1 MKYQLTGILLAVVA
15 CGAASAFSCAHAQ
28 NQAAGQNIAL
38 GKKVTVEPRSNYEY
52 TKNRDPQ
59 QLTDGI
65 YASSKAEWDPVS
77 RASSLWVQEGTM
89 GWAHKNPI
97 IITIDLETVQ
107 PISGVVYSTG
117 AQEGNVNWPAT
128 IYIAT
133 SDDNQTWH
141 YAGDLVQ
148 LSPKHPTLKHMEKA
162 NFRYIANNLKT
173 KGRYVSLGVLGMPLV
188 FTDEIEVLRGD
199 DSLLNQSAGKEIPE
213 MKEFVARQQITTAVQ
228 RRLNQDI
235 AAIRALLKES
245 KLSATQQQ
253 KFTAR
258 LDKATAATDDL
269 PVQPKILN
277 TTLPLNDLHREILA
291 IHGEA
296 LAAQG
301 VQPLTVWKQ
310 HRYAWLPF
318 INKPEVKSAASL
330 DFSMLKNQFRSD
342 AVLLTNTGSTPVTAQ
357 VRVSN
362 PPQGAQS
369 GWLQL
374 DSAIWTDTQ
383 EGTPVQDALMPME
396 NKNGVYSFE
405 IPAGFTGKLWT
416 TIDTSK
422 VPSGNYKSTLA
433 VSNGAQQTS
442 VPLNLNVSRI
452 AMGTPRLSVAV
463 WDYTSLKGMYGITP
477 ENHAAAIKLMQSH
490 YVDSPWSVGWV
501 LPTPKAADFDADH
514 QLKTKLD
521 FTNLDEWLNMWPGAR
536 NYCIFYNVARND
548 TFADAKMGTPQ
559 FDAKVGSW
567 AKALTA
573 HFVER
578 GLKPSQLVLCPVDE
592 AYRDIDDEHLV
603 GWGKPIKATAP
614 EITLFSDP
622 IWRDPTQ
629 SKFPEAF
636 TLPDILC
643 PHPGWTPEFYQ
654 DIARKYNK
662 ELWLYNTP
670 GMKRLGDP
678 QLGYRQ
684 MAWRVFDFGGSG
696 EGFWAFG
703 DLSGAPTS
711 WNEYNAAKPT
721 YAPAF
726 LGENTVHNSIHWDA
740 VREGVEDFE
749 ELAMLRDAIQ
759 KSKNAALKTQAQK
772 VLDEAVKTVINN
784 QGDNTEYSWP
794 KATNPLTVDAQ
805 LAKVRAMLKKLNS

>member
-1 MKYQLTGILLAVVA
+1 MKPLSAKTIVA
-15 CGAASAFSCAHAQ
+15 TVLCGTSLFWSPCAHAQ
-28 NQAAGQNIAL
+28 NPTAPNVAL
-38 GKKVTVEPRSNYEY
+38 HKKVTLDPPSNYEY
-52 TKNRDPQ
+52 TKSRDPQ

-77 RASSLWVQEGTM
+77 RASSLWVQQGTL
-89 GWAHKNPI
+89 GWAHRKPVI
-97 IITIDLETVQ
+97 FTIDLGTVQ
-107 PISGVVYSTG
+107 PISGVIYSTG
-117 AQEGNVNWPAT
+117 AQEGNVNWPAA
-128 IYIAT
+128 IHLAT

-148 LSPKHPTLKHMEKA
+148 LSPPHPVLKNMEKA
-162 NFRYIANNLKT
+162 NFRYIATDLKT
-173 KGRYVSLGVLGMPLV
+173 HGRYVALGVIGMPFV
-188 FTDEIEVLRGD
+188 FTDEIEVLRGED
-199 DSLLNQSAGKEIPE
+199 ALLQQAAGKEIPA
-213 MKEFVARQQITTAVQ
+213 MKEFVARRQITDSVQ
-228 RRLNQDI
+228 RRLNADI
-235 AAIRALLKES
+235 EAIRALLKKGE
-245 KLSATQQQ
+245 LSPTQQ
-253 KFTAR
+253 KSFIAR
-258 LDKATAATDDL
+258 LDKAAAATDDL
-269 PVQPKILN
+269 PVQPEILD
-277 TTLPLNDLHREILA
+277 TTLPLNDVHREILA

-301 VQPLTVWKQ
+301 AKPLTAWKQ

-318 INKPEVKSAASL
+318 VHRPESKGAASL

-342 AVLLTNTGSTPVTAQ
+342 AILLTNAGSTPITAQ
-357 VRVSN
+357 VKLNN
-362 PPQGAQS
+362 PPPGAQS

-374 DSAIWTDTQ
+374 DSALWTDTQ
-383 EGTPVQDALMPME
+383 EGTPVQDALMPVE
-396 NKNGVYSFE
+396 NKNGVYSLE
-405 IPAGFTGKLWT
+405 IPAGFTGKLWA
-416 TIDTSK
+416 TIDSSQ
-422 VPSGNYKSTLA
+422 VPPGKHQSTF
-433 VSNGAQQTS
+433 VINSGAQQIT
-442 VPLNLNVSRI
+442 VPLNVTVSKI
-452 AMGTPRLSVAV
+452 AMGTPRLSLAV
-463 WDYTSLKGMYGITP
+463 WDYTSLKGSYGITP
-477 ENHAAAIKLMQSH
+477 ENRAAAIALMQSH
-490 YVDSPWSVGWV
+490 FVDSPWSVGWV
-501 LPTPKAADFDADH
+501 LPTPKAADFDENN

-521 FTNLDEWLNMWPGAR
+521 FTNLDAWLDMWPGAR
-536 NYCIFYNVARND
+536 NYCIFYNVARSD
-548 TFADAKMGTPQ
+548 TFADAKMGTPE
-559 FDAKVGSW
+559 FNAKVGSW
-567 AKALTA
+567 AKALAA

-592 AYRDIDDEHLV
+592 AYRDADDEHLL
-603 GWGKPIKATAP
+603 GWGKPIKAAVP

-629 SKFPEAF
+629 SKHPEAF

-654 DIARKYNK
+654 EIARKYNK

-670 GMKRLGDP
+670 GMGRLGDP

-726 LGENTVHNSIHWDA
+726 LGKDTVHNSIHWDA

-759 KSKNAALKTQAQK
+759 KSKNAALKAQAQK
-772 VLDEAVKTVINN
+772 VLDDAVKTVINN
-784 QGDNTEYSWP
+784 AGENAEYSWP
-794 KATNPLTVDAQ
+794 QATDPRTVDVQ
-805 LAKVRAMLKKLNS
+805 LAKVRAMLEKLRG